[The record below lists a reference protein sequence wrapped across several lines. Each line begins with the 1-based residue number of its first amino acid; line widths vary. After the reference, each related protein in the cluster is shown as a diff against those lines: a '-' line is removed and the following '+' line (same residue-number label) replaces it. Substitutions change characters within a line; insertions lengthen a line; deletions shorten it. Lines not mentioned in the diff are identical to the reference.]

1 MHEELHDMKVNKDW
15 SRILGKEFD
24 DMSEKAIGTAGGAS
38 RWTDGWLRTYTL
50 AEGEYVI
57 KVQYVQFHSDP
68 NDLSKL
74 DEVQFKLLDS
84 KGRKVGS
91 KLKVTKETVIYPVI
105 KASRTRHYDI
115 NLVIDITKL

>member
-1 MHEELHDMKVNKDW
+1 MLEKIHNIKATTKW
-15 SRILGKEFD
+15 TRILGKEFD
-24 DMSEKAIGTAGGAS
+24 DLSTEAFETADGAS